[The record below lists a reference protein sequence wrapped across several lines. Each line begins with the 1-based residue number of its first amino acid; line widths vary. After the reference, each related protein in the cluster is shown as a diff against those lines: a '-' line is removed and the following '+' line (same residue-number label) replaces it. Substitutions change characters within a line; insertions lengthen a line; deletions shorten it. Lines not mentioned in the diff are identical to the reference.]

1 MKTYRSIVKSFYMKN
16 EKGIPVKSLY
26 IILLI
31 VLLFILGIAFYSKE
45 ISNYIKDSLFL
56 IIYEQYKFQ

>member
-1 MKTYRSIVKSFYMKN
+1 MKN
-16 EKGIPVKSLY
+16 EKGIPVMSLY
-26 IILLI
+26 IVVLLI
-31 VLLFILGIAFYSKE
+31 VLLFKLGIAFYSKE

>member
-1 MKTYRSIVKSFYMKN
+1 MKN
-16 EKGIPVKSLY
+16 EKGIPVMSLY

-31 VLLFILGIAFYSKE
+31 VLSFILGIAFYSKE